1 MVTQS
6 YDLIVIGAGPAGYPA
21 AIRAA
26 QLGAKVA
33 LVEGEKLGGVCLNRG
48 CIPTKALI
56 HGAEVY
62 QQVLQAIA
70 FGVDLP
76 GVPALNFAGMVAR
89 KQEIVH
95 RLVSGVNHLLR
106 NHKVTL
112 LRGWAT
118 LLEAGRVQVR
128 SANGEQSEVR
138 AKAILIATGSEPTFP
153 PIPGVE
159 LPGII
164 SGEAATELRE
174 LPQRLVIVGGGV
186 IGLEMASLFHALGVG
201 VIVVEM
207 QPTLLPGV
215 GETALTQR
223 LRGSLRRRG
232 VDIRLRS
239 PVKAIARGEGRCHR
253 VILASHRGEEI
264 VEGDLVIMATGR
276 RPRTAALG
284 LAELGVTMEGQSIV
298 VDEFMQT
305 SVAGLYA
312 AGDCT
317 GGSMLA
323 SVASYEGLIAA
334 QNIMGSRRGADY
346 RAVPNAIFTIP
357 ELASVGLTEHEASQ
371 QGTASRVSRFPFSA
385 SARALVLGD
394 TEGQVRI
401 VCDAAT
407 GRVLGVHIM
416 GPHATEL
423 IAEASL
429 AVRLGLTAAE
439 VAHTIHAHPTLSE
452 VILEAAW
459 GQLDGAIHHH
469 RL

>member
-1 MVTQS
+1 VGQS

-26 QLGAKVA
+26 QLGAAVA
-33 LVEGEKLGGVCLNRG
+33 LVEGETLGGVCLNRG

-62 QQVLQAIA
+62 QQVCQATA

-76 GVPALNFAGMVAR
+76 GEPAVSFVRMAAR
-89 KQEIVH
+89 KQEVVDQLIT
-95 RLVSGVNHLLR
+95 GVNHLLR
-106 NHKVTL
+106 SHRVAL
-112 LRGWAT
+112 FQGWGA
-118 LLEAGRVQVR
+118 LVEAGRVRVR
-128 SANGEQSEVR
+128 SADGEEGELR
-138 AKAILIATGSEPTFP
+138 ARAILIATGSQPAIP
-153 PIPGVE
+153 PIAGIDLPGV
-159 LPGII
+159 I
-164 SGEAATELRE
+164 SGEEATELRE
-174 LPQRLVIVGGGV
+174 LPQRMVIVGGGV
-186 IGLEMASLFHALGVG
+186 IGVELASLFHALGVQ
-201 VIVVEM
+201 VTVAEM

-215 GETALTQR
+215 GEAALAQH

-232 VDIRLRS
+232 VDIRLRAS
-239 PVKAIARGEGRCHR
+239 VQAIVQDKGGSHQ
-253 VILASHRGEEI
+253 VILASPRGEEV

-284 LAELGVTMEGQSIV
+284 LAELGVQMEGQAIG

-305 SVAGLYA
+305 SVPGLYA

-334 QNIMGSRRGADY
+334 ENVMDSRRGADY

-357 ELASVGLTEHEASQ
+357 ELASVGLTEREARE
-371 QGTASRVSRFPFSA
+371 QGIHCRVSRFPFSA
-385 SARALVLGD
+385 SGRALALGD
-394 TEGQVRI
+394 REGQVRMI
-401 VCDAAT
+401 CEAGT
-407 GRVLGVHIM
+407 GRVLGTHIM

-423 IAEASL
+423 IAVASL
-429 AVRLGLTAAE
+429 AVRLGLTATE
-439 VAHTIHAHPTLSE
+439 LAHTIHAHPTLSE

-459 GQLDGAIHHH
+459 EQLDGAIHHH
-469 RL
+469 GL